1 MIILYSA
8 MIDSPENLSKFEL
21 IYSKYKNTMFS
32 VACDLTKNIHTAED
46 IVQISLIKLI
56 DILYKI
62 NYEEIAKPKCKNLL
76 ITITKNTAIDII
88 RKETKVLPFEIVEPV
103 SAISGSAEDIYFQ
116 ASDYNNLIRCIDE
129 LEDIYRDVLRLR
141 YLHHLTAKEIANILN
156 SNEFSIN
163 TRLMRARQKLS
174 MKVREYRNV

>member
-8 MIDSPENLSKFEL
+8 MIDTPENLSKFEL

-32 VACDLTKNIHTAED
+32 VTCDLTKNIHTA
-46 IVQISLIKLI
+46 
-56 DILYKI
+56 
-62 NYEEIAKPKCKNLL
+62 
-76 ITITKNTAIDII
+76 
-88 RKETKVLPFEIVEPV
+88 
-103 SAISGSAEDIYFQ
+103 
-116 ASDYNNLIRCIDE
+116 
-129 LEDIYRDVLRLR
+129 EDIYRDVLRLR